1 MALSVILN
9 IFYTFFSFSVGSMY
23 AVLLKEMSVMYP
35 GDKGEKVRLT

>member
-9 IFYTFFSFSVGSMY
+9 IFYTFFNFFVGSVY

-35 GDKGEKVRLT
+35 GDKGQEVRLT